1 MVARAS
7 APRRTSRGRAHG
19 EAAVR
24 RRNEP
29 GQRRLTRRL
38 ANAETTRRALLREA
52 RRLFARRGYANVS
65 LEEICRRARV
75 TKGALYHHFRDKRD
89 LFRTVCREVEE
100 DWVAQTLA
108 AAANEPDPL
117 RRLELGCEAL
127 LDACLDPT
135 LQRVLLLD
143 GPAVLD
149 WDELRRIEAHRG
161 LALMSTALG
170 DAMDAGQLERQSVK
184 PLARLILG
192 ALTEASLAIARDAE
206 PAQARI
212 QMGAAV
218 TRLIRG
224 LRPLPTPAGGH

>member
-1 MVARAS
+1 MVVGAS
-7 APRRTSRGRAHG
+7 APRRGSRSRAHG
-19 EAAVR
+19 ETTVR
-24 RRNEP
+24 RRAEP
-29 GQRRLTRRL
+29 GERRLTRRVE
-38 ANAETTRRALLREA
+38 NAESTRRALLREA

-108 AAANEPDPL
+108 AAAGERDPL

-161 LALMSTALG
+161 LGLMSTALG
-170 DAMDAGQLERQSVK
+170 DAMDAGELERQPVK

-192 ALTEASLAIARDAE
+192 ALTEASLAIARDPE

-212 QMGAAV
+212 QMGAAL

-224 LRPLPTPAGGH
+224 LRPAATPAGGR